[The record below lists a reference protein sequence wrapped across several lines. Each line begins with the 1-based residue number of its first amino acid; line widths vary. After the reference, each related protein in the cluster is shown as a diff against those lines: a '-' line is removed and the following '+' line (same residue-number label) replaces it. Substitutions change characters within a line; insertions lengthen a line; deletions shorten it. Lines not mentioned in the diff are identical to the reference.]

1 MPRHQIVGQ
10 VESVIEIRAN
20 HFCDAVLRSST
31 DDAVRHQL
39 MTINKLHA
47 RLRSDQVFLGNNKTE
62 PGVEIR
68 DEIRRLS
75 RSIMRSVLVRHRQ
88 PRFNH
93 MNPGIDHR
101 RVTVGAAVKA
111 LHAPHWNGIRGMR
124 RSIGKNGKPTQTEV
138 SFPAPLKACSWFE
151 SRGGTIAKTMLLIK
165 RGAGAG
171 RQDDLVIGILSDM
184 EKTFRREPNGLSA
197 SA

>member
-1 MPRHQIVGQ
+1 MSRCTKCRAPAAPVRRTSRPTNGSASFKPAGSTRWCWAKAIIGSERIQMPRHQIVGQ
-10 VESVIEIRAN
+10 VESFIEIRAN

-111 LHAPHWNGIRGMR
+111 LHAPHRTGIRGMR

-138 SFPAPLKACSWFE
+138 TFPAPLKA
-151 SRGGTIAKTMLLIK
+151 
-165 RGAGAG
+165 
-171 RQDDLVIGILSDM
+171 
-184 EKTFRREPNGLSA
+184 
-197 SA
+197 